1 MNAIEKVENL
11 TKASFELLLSLP
23 RLLRV
28 EFNAFEEEPI
38 LEIHT
43 ATEPFFHLFRNAQI
57 KIRENDDPDY
67 PYRAYIDGDG
77 YLIFTLLTQEDYE
90 KHVLKEVI

>member
-1 MNAIEKVENL
+1 MNVIEKVENV
-11 TKASFELLLSLP
+11 TKASFDLLLSLP
-23 RLLRV
+23 RLLRI
-28 EFNAFEEEPI
+28 EFNAFEEKPI

-43 ATEPFFHLFRNAQI
+43 ATEPFFYLFSNARI

-67 PYRAYIDGDG
+67 PYRAYIEGDG

-90 KHVLKEVI
+90 KHVLKEVV

>member
-1 MNAIEKVENL
+1 MNVIEKVENL

-28 EFNAFEEEPI
+28 EFNAFEEKPI

-43 ATEPFFHLFRNAQI
+43 ATEPFFHLFSNARI

-67 PYRAYIDGDG
+67 PYRAYIEGDG

-90 KHVLKEVI
+90 KHVLKEVV